1 MSLLL
6 VFVAKNVLF
15 IYGNK
20 NFILMNKLFQRILE
34 LTETW
39 QILGLKIGFQNRK
52 I

>member
-1 MSLLL
+1 
-6 VFVAKNVLF
+6 
-15 IYGNK
+15 
-20 NFILMNKLFQRILE
+20 MNKLFQRILE